1 MHAQPSLVGLEP
13 SRAAKFCSASSSPT
27 MLLNYL
33 CVRVAETVKTVQIS
47 VLDFIGSTKIS

>member
-13 SRAAKFCSASSSPT
+13 SRAAKFCSASSSQ
-27 MLLNYL
+27 LSVCESGRN
-33 CVRVAETVKTVQIS
+33 CQDCAQIS